1 MVQCDKCKQFTN
13 ILKGLKAIQVLY
25 ITIKKK
31 HNKILINLP
40 IQDTDIIG
48 NAAKRHQD
56 AGEYPKAILKYI
68 ETVNIMDSVMCPP
81 FRDYCN
87 AQQSIKDCL
96 LQYGNKE
103 V

>member
-1 MVQCDKCKQFTN
+1 M
-13 ILKGLKAIQVLY
+13 IHS
-25 ITIKKK
+25 IK
-31 HNKILINLP
+31 
-40 IQDTDIIG
+40 DTDIVG

-56 AGEYPKAILKYI
+56 AGEYRQAIFKYI
-68 ETVNIMDSVMCPP
+68 EMVNIMDAVMGPP